1 MKRFLQTVCLIESV
15 ALCLMVG
22 SYLRHR
28 PQADR
33 TPPVASPSVEAE
45 EAAGEGPSL
54 EPAPALDSA
63 PAAVATPSY
72 AMVVS
77 GADTA
82 RRQPEVAR
90 PRTRDRKPAAVN
102 PSATAAGRAL
112 APGARPAGP
121 GATPRPRLTT
131 EPRPETTPETS
142 AEDFKTGRE
151 EAAEISPERP
161 ADAPPAPPP
170 PTSGAIPAEPMRQ
183 PARHRSKATKVL
195 GALKKAGKFLIR

>member
-22 SYLRHR
+22 SYLLGSYR
-28 PQADR
+28 PQAHR

-63 PAAVATPSY
+63 PASVAAPSY
-72 AMVVS
+72 DMAVS
-77 GADTA
+77 GADAA
-82 RRQPEVAR
+82 RRQPEAAR
-90 PRTRDRKPAAVN
+90 PRTRDQKPAAVN

-121 GATPRPRLTT
+121 GRHLGRDHTK
-131 EPRPETTPETS
+131 PRPETTPEPS

-161 ADAPPAPPP
+161 AEAPPP
-170 PTSGAIPAEPMRQ
+170 PTSSAIPAEPMKQPTRQ
-183 PARHRSKATKVL
+183 RSKAAKVL